1 MSADGAPKSPT
12 REHANVSNPAPASE
26 RTNVSNPA
34 PASERTSVGG
44 PSSAVERAGGSAPP
58 LAAVLGVIALGGVVG
73 SLARYGLAE
82 GFPHDTGSFP
92 WATFATNVLGCFAI
106 GVLLAA
112 LTPLSHP
119 LLRPFL
125 GTGILGGF
133 TTFSTF
139 AVDTDRLLPDHVI
152 VALLYFFGTL
162 AAALVATILGE
173 LAVKGIRR

>member
-1 MSADGAPKSPT
+1 MSADGAPKSP
-12 REHANVSNPAPASE
+12 ASE
-26 RTNVSNPA
+26 RAIVADVSQA
-34 PASERTSVGG
+34 VG
-44 PSSAVERAGGSAPP
+44 SSPP
-58 LAAVLGVIALGGVVG
+58 LAAVLGVIALGGVGG

-82 GFPHDTGSFP
+82 AIPHAVGSFP
-92 WATFATNVLGCFAI
+92 WATFATNVLGCFLI
-106 GVLLAA
+106 GVLLAL

-139 AVDTDRLLPDHVI
+139 AVDTARLLPDHVI
-152 VALLYFFGTL
+152 VALIYFFGTL

-173 LAVKGIRR
+173 LAVRGARR

>member
-1 MSADGAPKSPT
+1 MPADGAPNPPPP
-12 REHANVSNPAPASE
+12 EHANVSNPPLTIE
-26 RTNVSNPA
+26 L
-34 PASERTSVGG
+34 VGG
-44 PSSAVERAGGSAPP
+44 STPP

-82 GFPHDTGSFP
+82 GFPHDAGSFP

-162 AAALVATILGE
+162 AADLIATILGE
-173 LAVKGIRR
+173 LAVKGVRR